1 MEELE
6 AMAGLLDVFDEF
18 PECGTDYNSET
29 IGVRHYLGGTR
40 ITDQPPAA
48 IIFIFLN
55 GTKHETPIPY
65 AAFITQTII
74 ANIRLGL
81 NGKVHKSIEI
91 TASYALMRYRQM
103 TQGQLELENREIP
116 HAAAARARG
125 E

>member
-6 AMAGLLDVFDEF
+6 AMAGLLDVLDEF

-29 IGVRHYLGGTR
+29 TR
-40 ITDQPPAA
+40 
-48 IIFIFLN
+48 LN
-55 GTKHETPIPY
+55 
-65 AAFITQTII
+65 
-74 ANIRLGL
+74 
-81 NGKVHKSIEI
+81 KSIEI

>member
-1 MEELE
+1 MSL
-6 AMAGLLDVFDEF
+6 MSSQSAGLIIIQKRSAL
-18 PECGTDYNSET
+18 GTILAERASPINHRPRSFLY
-29 IGVRHYLGGTR
+29 
-40 ITDQPPAA
+40 
-48 IIFIFLN
+48 FLN

-81 NGKVHKSIEI
+81 NGKVNKSIEI

-116 HAAAARARG
+116 HAAAVRARM